1 MFLPKQNNNLA
12 AMLAWCALLF
22 CLDAACAHA
31 SDTVPAQLSVGWRFG
46 QKDGESL
53 YRGVCQGCH
62 MPHGEGVSTGA
73 GMYPA
78 LADNQRLAGA
88 AYPVYNVLHGR
99 NGMPAFAGYL
109 SDDQV
114 AEVVNY
120 VRTNMGNHYT
130 DVVKVDDVKQLR

>member
-1 MFLPKQNNNLA
+1 MFRPDVANKIVA
-12 AMLAWCALLF
+12 ALLQGSLLF
-22 CLDAACAHA
+22 CLNAGSVHA
-31 SDTVPAQLSVGWRFG
+31 SDAAPPQLSAGWRFG

-53 YRGVCQGCH
+53 YRGICQGCH
-62 MPHGEGVSTGA
+62 MAHGEGVSTGA

-78 LADNQRLAGA
+78 LANNQRLAGA
-88 AYPVYNVLHGR
+88 VYPVYNVLHGR
-99 NGMPAFAGYL
+99 NGMPAFANYL

-130 DVVKVDDVKQLR
+130 DAVKADDVKQLR